1 MIKLVIFDADKTLW
15 DHYNISEFEEPFHLP
30 ERDILRDSEGRTLKL
45 FPNVRK
51 TLEEL
56 KRKDVKIAMATW
68 NFPHKTEKVLKA
80 LELDSYFDV
89 VVSRDFPFK
98 FIMIA
103 EILRKFAESGIR
115 FRPEEILFVDDRRA
129 HFGNVWLYLGRI
141 QCLEMWKDIN
151 DHLEIISK
159 LENSQT

>member
-1 MIKLVIFDADKTLW
+1 M
-15 DHYNISEFEEPFHLP
+15 
-30 ERDILRDSEGRTLKL
+30 
-45 FPNVRK
+45 
-51 TLEEL
+51 EL
-56 KRKDVKIAMATW
+56 
-68 NFPHKTEKVLKA
+68 PHKTEKVLKA